1 MMEVKGLKILLI
13 ENDEL
18 NIKFVKIVLDRLG
31 HQSDIA
37 INGQVGLSLYMKNK
51 YDLVLMDL
59 EMPEKNGI
67 DAAIEIR
74 EYEKKNKLNPVKIIA
89 VTAYAMETDRQSC
102 FNAGMNDFLAKPFLV
117 EELVELI
124 NKHFAD
130 DNELISNMI
139 YNKN

>member
-1 MMEVKGLKILLI
+1 MKVKGLKILLI

-31 HQSDIA
+31 HRSDIA
-37 INGQVGLSLYMKNK
+37 INGQVGLDLYKKNK

-59 EMPEKNGI
+59 EMPEMNGI
-67 DAAIEIR
+67 DSAVEIR
-74 EYEKKNKLNPVKIIA
+74 EYEKKNNLNPVKIIA
-89 VTAYAMETDRQSC
+89 VTAYAMDTDRQSC

-124 NKHFAD
+124 NKHFSE
-130 DNELISNMI
+130 DNELISNLMI
-139 YNKN
+139 NKN

>member
-1 MMEVKGLKILLI
+1 MKEVKGLKILLI

-31 HQSDIA
+31 HRSDIA
-37 INGQVGLSLYMKNK
+37 INGQVGVDFYKKNK

-59 EMPEKNGI
+59 EMPEMNGI
-67 DAAIEIR
+67 DAAVKIR
-74 EYEKKNKLNPVKIIA
+74 EYEKKNNLNPVKIIA

-102 FNAGMNDFLAKPFLV
+102 FKAGMNDFLAKPFLV

>member
-74 EYEKKNKLNPVKIIA
+74 EYEKKNKLDPVKIIA